1 MNDHPVTMNPV
12 LADFWSAPSRGKVLY
27 GGRASSKSWDAAA
40 NLVRIMQFSCVR
52 VLCTR
57 MFQNKIE
64 ESVYSLI
71 KLQAERFG
79 VAHMFEFLQSK
90 IRCKATGSE
99 AMFYG
104 LARNI
109 KEIKS
114 IESIDILWL
123 EEAEALTEPMW
134 EVLEPTIRKE
144 GSEIWIVFNPRLQS
158 DFAYQYFV
166 AAPPDGFITRK
177 INYDQNPF
185 LSQTAIEGIKAFKK
199 KNPERFD
206 HVYGGVP
213 DTNDDAAIIK
223 RGWLNS
229 CIDAHIKLCIEP
241 SGKRRIGFDIADDG
255 GDLNSNVAV
264 HGQLCHYVDK
274 WKGLEDQ
281 LLQSCSRT
289 YRLAR
294 ELGAEIDY
302 DSIGVGASA
311 GSHFK
316 ALNEQEGADVVY
328 RKFNAGSKVINP
340 DREYMPGVKNKDQ
353 FENLKA
359 QSWFSVSDRIR
370 RTHMAITEGEEIDP
384 SEVISISS
392 ECENLEG
399 LLAELST
406 PHKDYSP
413 SGKSKV
419 ESKKDLA
426 KRDVKSPN
434 MADAFIMAYSPI
446 QASSTSIGLMVKSK
460 YRKPA

>member
-1 MNDHPVTMNPV
+1 MNPA
-12 LADFWSAPSRGKVLY
+12 LRDFWATPSRGKVLY

-40 NLVRIMQFSCVR
+40 NLVRIMQFAHVR

-57 MFQNKIE
+57 MYQNKIE

-79 VAHMFEFLQSK
+79 VDHLFDFQKSK
-90 IRCKATGSE
+90 IICTATGAE

-114 IESIDILWL
+114 IESIDILWM
-123 EEAEALTEPMW
+123 EEAEALTETMW

-144 GSEIWIVFNPRLQS
+144 GSEIWIVFNPRLQA

-166 AAPPDGFITRK
+166 VDPPEGFTVRK
-177 INYDQNPF
+177 INYDENPF
-185 LSQTAIEGIKAFKK
+185 LSETALETIRVFRQ
-199 KNPERFD
+199 KNPDRFD
-206 HVYGGVP
+206 HVYLGIP
-213 DTNDDAAIIK
+213 DTDDDAAIIK
-223 RGWLNS
+223 RGWLDS
-229 CIDAHIKLCIEP
+229 CVDAHVKLGIEP
-241 SGKRRIGFDIADDG
+241 TGKSRIGFDIADDG
-255 GDLNSNVAV
+255 GDLNAIVAI
-264 HGQLCHYVDK
+264 HGPLCKRVEK
-274 WKGLEDQ
+274 WKGLEDK
-281 LLQSCSRT
+281 LLDSCSRT

-311 GSHFK
+311 GAHFK
-316 ALNEQEGADVVY
+316 ALNEAERANVVY
-328 RKFNAGSKVINP
+328 RKFNAGGKVLNP
-340 DREYMPGVKNKDQ
+340 DREYMPGVLNKDH

-359 QSWFSVSDRIR
+359 QAWFNVSDRIR
-370 RTHMAITEGEEIDP
+370 RTHMAITEGEDIEP
-384 SEVISISS
+384 SEVVSISS

-399 LLAELST
+399 LLSELST

-434 MADAFIMAYSPI
+434 MADAFIMAYSPLSN
-446 QASSTSIGLMVKSK
+446 ASSMGMMIKAK
-460 YRKPA
+460 YRK